1 MKKYLQK
8 FIFASSTLSTRAH
21 NRVSDSATHSKM
33 YFATRQSCWLVPRLS
48 SRLSKW
54 LVCRVDEGLNPWLR
68 TTLIRR
74 LTKDDGVILTN
85 IVVVLKRYLI
95 YRVIQ

>member
-33 YFATRQSCWLVPRLS
+33 S

-54 LVCRVDEGLNPWLR
+54 LVCRVDEGLSPWLR

-85 IVVVLKRYLI
+85 IVVVLQRYLI